1 MRCGCQKRELLF
13 KVKGLLQTK
22 DSRLSPLRILILFF
36 MAFTLFSG
44 CSQHRNLDEKV
55 LYITAPSDIKGFDPM
70 MASDV
75 GSAAQIAKIY
85 EGLLSYHWLKV
96 PFELVPNLAE
106 SMPSISKDGM
116 TYTFKIR
123 KGIFFQDDP
132 AFPGGKGRELEAAD
146 FVYSIKRHADSKNQS
161 TGWWVFD
168 GKLVG
173 LNEWRKKYENLPA
186 ANYDEEVEGVKALD
200 KYTLQLKLAK
210 VFPQFM
216 YALAMPFSYVVA
228 KEVVNKYGKEFINH
242 PVGTGPFRLP
252 VFDNRKHLVFTKNPT
267 FREKFFPTEAS
278 AEYKEMLSYAGKKL
292 PLLDKIVVDVMVE
305 SQPAWLKFNKGQTDY
320 LSIPKDNYNAAI
332 KDNKLSKEMADK
344 GMLLKI
350 TPGLDVY
357 FIGFNFDNK
366 IFQNIHLRRAMSLA
380 FDAKMANELFYNNT
394 GFPAESVAPP
404 GIAGNDP
411 AFKNPWRGP
420 NIELAKKL
428 LAQAGYPEGKG
439 LPEITLDT
447 FNSTSARQK
456 AEFFQK
462 QMERIGIKIK
472 VVTNLSP
479 ELQSKIKKRSTMMI
493 DYGWI
498 GDYPDTENFLQIFYG
513 PNSSPGANSSNYN
526 NPEFNKQ
533 YEIVAKMQD
542 SPERTALYTK
552 LNQFLANEAV
562 AIFTVHTQSYML
574 QQKWVKNYHDSDFI
588 FDFHQY
594 IDVDLKEKAETL
606 KKF

>member
-1 MRCGCQKRELLF
+1 VKRFLSIAALSILLLF
-13 KVKGLLQTK
+13 SACSKKQYSTESV
-22 DSRLSPLRILILFF
+22 LRV
-36 MAFTLFSG
+36 S
-44 CSQHRNLDEKV
+44 
-55 LYITAPSDIKGFDPM
+55 APSDIKGFDPM

-75 GSAAQIAKIY
+75 GSAAQIAKVY

-106 SMPSISKDGM
+106 AMPEISKDGM

-123 KGIFFQDDP
+123 KGVYFQDD
-132 AFPGGKGRELEAAD
+132 ASFPSGKGRELEASD
-146 FVYSIKRHADSKNQS
+146 FVYSFKRHADSKNQS
-161 TGWWVFD
+161 TGWWLFD

-186 ANYDEEVEGVKALD
+186 ANYNEEIEGAKAID

-210 VFPQFM
+210 VFPQFL

-228 KEVVNKYGKEFINH
+228 KEAVLKYGKEFINH
-242 PVGTGPFRLP
+242 PVGTGPYRLP

-267 FREKFFPTEAS
+267 FREKFYPKEAS
-278 AEYKEMLSYAGKKL
+278 PEFQDMLSDAGKKL
-292 PLLDKIVVDVMVE
+292 PLVDKIVVDVMVE
-305 SQPAWLKFNKGQTDY
+305 SQPAWLKFNKGETDY

-332 KDNKLSKEMADK
+332 KENKLSGEMQNK
-344 GMLLKI
+344 GMFLKI

-357 FIGFNFDNK
+357 FIGFNFENK
-366 IFQNIHLRRAMSLA
+366 IFQNVNLRRAMSLA
-380 FDAKMANELFYNNT
+380 FDAKLANELFYNNT
-394 GFPAESVAPP
+394 GFLAESVAPP

-411 AFKNPWRGP
+411 SFKNPWRGP
-420 NIELAKKL
+420 NLEQAKKY
-428 LAQAGYPEGKG
+428 LALAGYPDGKG

-447 FNSTSARQK
+447 FSSTSARQK
-456 AEFFQK
+456 GEFFQK
-462 QMERIGIKIK
+462 QMEKIGLKIK

-479 ELQSKIKKRSTMMI
+479 ELQAKIKRRSTMLI

-513 PNSSPGANSSNYN
+513 PNSSPGANSSNYS
-526 NPEFNKQ
+526 NPDFNKQ
-533 YEIVAKMQD
+533 YELVSKMQD

-552 LNQFLANEAV
+552 LNQYLANEAV

-594 IDVDLKEKAETL
+594 LNIDQKEKADTL

>member
-1 MRCGCQKRELLF
+1 MKLF
-13 KVKGLLQTK
+13 SILA
-22 DSRLSPLRILILFF
+22 LSFLILF
-36 MAFTLFSG
+36 SS
-44 CSQHRNLDEKV
+44 CSKNQDAGERV
-55 LYITAPSDIKGFDPM
+55 LRVTAPSDIKGFDPM

-75 GSAAQIAKIY
+75 GSAAQIAKVY

-106 SMPSISKDGM
+106 AMPEISKDGM

-123 KGIFFQDDP
+123 KGVHFQDDA
-132 AFPGGKGRELEAAD
+132 AFPGGKGRELEAND
-146 FVYSIKRHADSKNQS
+146 FVYSIKRHADTKNQS

-168 GKLVG
+168 GKLKG
-173 LNEWRKKYENLPA
+173 LNEWRSKYEKLPA
-186 ANYDEEVEGVKALD
+186 ANYNEEVEGVKALD
-200 KYTLQLKLAK
+200 KHTLQLKLAK

-228 KEVVNKYGKEFINH
+228 KEVVEKYGKEFINH
-242 PVGTGPFRLP
+242 PVGTGPYMLP
-252 VFDNRKHLVFTKNPT
+252 SFENRKHLVFLKNPT
-267 FREKFFPTEAS
+267 FREKFYPADAS
-278 AEYKEMLSYAGKKL
+278 PEYKDMLADAGKKL
-292 PLLDKIVVDVMVE
+292 PLVDKIIVDVMVE
-305 SQPAWLKFNKGQTDY
+305 SQPSWLKFNKGETDY
-320 LSIPKDNYNAAI
+320 LYIPKDNYNASI
-332 KDNKLSKEMADK
+332 VGNKLAKDLQDK
-344 GMLLKI
+344 GMFLKV

-357 FIGFNFDNK
+357 FIGFNFENK
-366 IFQNIHLRRAMSLA
+366 IFQNVNLRRAMSLA
-380 FDAKMANELFYNNT
+380 FDAKQANELFYNNT

-420 NIELAKKL
+420 NVDLAKKY
-428 LAQAGYPEGKG
+428 LAMAGYPEGKG

-447 FNSTSARQK
+447 FSSTSARQK

-462 QMERIGIKIK
+462 QMEKIGVKIK

-479 ELQSKIKKRSTMMI
+479 ELQAKIKRRSTMMI

-533 YEIVAKMQD
+533 YEIVSKMQD

-594 IDVDLKEKAETL
+594 LNIDQKEKAETM

>member
-1 MRCGCQKRELLF
+1 ML
-13 KVKGLLQTK
+13 TK
-22 DSRLSPLRILILFF
+22 NFISIAVLSILILFS
-36 MAFTLFSG
+36 A
-44 CSQHRNLDEKV
+44 CSKNHDSNERV
-55 LYITAPSDIKGFDPM
+55 LYVTAPSDIKGFDPM

-75 GSAAQIAKIY
+75 GSAAQIAKVY

-106 SMPSISKDGM
+106 SMPTISKDGM

-123 KGIFFQDDP
+123 KGVYFQDDA

-168 GKLVG
+168 GKLKG
-173 LNEWRKKYENLPA
+173 LNEWRAKNEKLPA

-228 KEVVNKYGKEFINH
+228 KEVVAKYGKEFINH
-242 PVGTGPFRLP
+242 PVGTGPYVLP

-267 FREKFFPTEAS
+267 FREKFYPTDAS
-278 AEYKEMLSYAGKKL
+278 SEFKNMLADAGKKL
-292 PLLDKIVVDVMVE
+292 PLVDKIVVDVMVE
-305 SQPAWLKFNKGQTDY
+305 SQPAWLKFNKGETDY
-320 LSIPKDNYNAAI
+320 LYIPKDNYNAAI
-332 KDNKLSKEMADK
+332 KDNKLSKEMQDK
-344 GMLLKI
+344 GMFLKI

-357 FIGFNFDNK
+357 FIGFNFDHK
-366 IFQNIHLRRAMSLA
+366 IFQNTNLRRAMSLA
-380 FDAKMANELFYNNT
+380 YDAKLGNELFYNNT

-404 GIAGNDP
+404 GIAGNVP
-411 AFKNPWRGP
+411 EFKNPWRGP
-420 NIELAKKL
+420 NVDLAKKY
-428 LAQAGYPEGKG
+428 LALAGYPDGKG

-447 FNSTSARQK
+447 FSSTSARQK

-462 QMERIGIKIK
+462 QMEKIGIKIK

-479 ELQSKIKKRSTMMI
+479 ELQSKIKRRSTMLV

-533 YEIVAKMQD
+533 YEVVSKMQD
-542 SPERTALYTK
+542 SPARTALYAK

-594 IDVDLKEKAETL
+594 LNIDLKEKAEAM

>member
-1 MRCGCQKRELLF
+1 
-13 KVKGLLQTK
+13 
-22 DSRLSPLRILILFF
+22 
-36 MAFTLFSG
+36 
-44 CSQHRNLDEKV
+44 
-55 LYITAPSDIKGFDPM
+55 M

-75 GSAAQIAKIY
+75 GSAAQIAKVY
-85 EGLLSYHWLKV
+85 EGLLSYHWLKI

-106 SMPSISKDGM
+106 AMPEISKDGM

-123 KGIFFQDDP
+123 KGVFFQDDA

-146 FVYSIKRHADSKNQS
+146 FVYSFKRHADSKNQS

-168 GKLVG
+168 GKLKG
-173 LNEWRKKYENLPA
+173 LNEWRKKYEKLPA

-210 VFPQFM
+210 VFPQFL
-216 YALAMPFSYVVA
+216 YTLAMPFSYVVA
-228 KEVVNKYGKEFINH
+228 REVVEKYGKEFINH
-242 PVGTGPFRLP
+242 PVGTGPYRLP

-267 FREKFFPTEAS
+267 FREKFYPTEAS
-278 AEYKEMLSYAGKKL
+278 PEFKDMLADAGKRL
-292 PLLDKIVVDVMVE
+292 PLVDKIVVDVMVE
-305 SQPAWLKFNKGQTDY
+305 SQPSWLKFNKGETDY
-320 LSIPKDNYNAAI
+320 LYIPKDNYNTAI
-332 KDNKLSKEMADK
+332 KDNKLSREMQDK
-344 GMLLKI
+344 GMFLKI

-357 FIGFNFDNK
+357 FYGFNYDNK
-366 IFQNIHLRRAMSLA
+366 IFHNINLRKAMSLA
-380 FDAKMANELFYNNT
+380 FDARQANELFYNNT

-404 GIAGNDP
+404 GIAGNVP
-411 AFKNPWRGP
+411 SFKNPWRGP
-420 NIELAKKL
+420 NVNLAKKY
-428 LAQAGYPEGKG
+428 LAEAGYPEGKG

-447 FNSTSARQK
+447 FSSTSARQK

-462 QMERIGIKIK
+462 QMEKIGIKIK

-479 ELQSKIKKRSTMMI
+479 ELQAKIKRKATMMI

-513 PNSSPGANSSNYN
+513 PNSSPGSNTSNYN

-542 SPERTALYTK
+542 SPERTALYEK

-594 IDVDLKEKAETL
+594 LNVDLQEKAETL
-606 KKF
+606 KRF

>member
-1 MRCGCQKRELLF
+1 M
-13 KVKGLLQTK
+13 QTK
-22 DSRLSPLRILILFF
+22 HWLSILALSTLILFS
-36 MAFTLFSG
+36 ACSKKQDLSERVLF
-44 CSQHRNLDEKV
+44 V
-55 LYITAPSDIKGFDPM
+55 TAPSDIKGFDPM

-75 GSAAQIAKIY
+75 GSAAQIAKVY
-85 EGLLSYHWLKV
+85 EGLLSYHWLKI

-106 SMPSISKDGM
+106 SMPEISQDGM

-123 KGIFFQDDP
+123 KGVFFQDDA
-132 AFPGGKGRELEAAD
+132 AFPNGKGRELEAAD

-161 TGWWVFD
+161 TGWWLFD
-168 GKLVG
+168 GKLKG
-173 LNEWRKKYENLPA
+173 LNEWRAKNEKLPA

-210 VFPQFM
+210 VFPQFL

-242 PVGTGPFRLP
+242 PVGTGAYVLP

-267 FREKFFPTEAS
+267 FREKFYPTEAS
-278 AEYKEMLSYAGKKL
+278 PEFKDMLADAGKKL
-292 PLLDKIVVDVMVE
+292 PLVDKIVVDVMVE
-305 SQPAWLKFNKGQTDY
+305 SQPAWLKFNKGETDY
-320 LSIPKDNYNAAI
+320 LYIPKDNYNAAI
-332 KDNKLSKEMADK
+332 KDNKLSKEMSDK
-344 GMLLKI
+344 GMFLKI

-357 FIGFNFDNK
+357 FYGFNFENK
-366 IFQNIHLRRAMSLA
+366 IFQNINLRRAMSLA
-380 FDAKMANELFYNNT
+380 FDAKLANELFYNNT
-394 GFPAESVAPP
+394 GFQAESVAPP
-404 GIAGNDP
+404 GIAGNVP
-411 AFKNPWRGP
+411 GFKNPWKGP
-420 NIELAKKL
+420 NVELAKKHL
-428 LAQAGYPEGKG
+428 VLAGFPEGKG

-447 FNSTSARQK
+447 FSSTSARQK

-462 QMERIGIKIK
+462 QMEKIGIKMKI
-472 VVTNLSP
+472 VTNLSP
-479 ELQSKIKKRSTMMI
+479 ELQAKIKRRSTMMI

-513 PNSSPGANSSNYN
+513 PNSSPGSNTSNYN

-533 YEIVAKMQD
+533 YEIVSKMQD
-542 SPERTALYTK
+542 SPERTALYEK
-552 LNQFLANEAV
+552 LNQFLAHETV

-594 IDVDLKEKAETL
+594 LNVDLKEKAETL

>member
-1 MRCGCQKRELLF
+1 LLVKRFLSIAALSILLLF
-13 KVKGLLQTK
+13 SACSKKQYSTESV
-22 DSRLSPLRILILFF
+22 LRV
-36 MAFTLFSG
+36 S
-44 CSQHRNLDEKV
+44 
-55 LYITAPSDIKGFDPM
+55 APSDIKGFDPM

-75 GSAAQIAKIY
+75 GSAAQIAKVY

-106 SMPSISKDGM
+106 AMPEISKDGM

-123 KGIFFQDDP
+123 KGVYFQDD
-132 AFPGGKGRELEAAD
+132 ASFPSGKGRELEASD
-146 FVYSIKRHADSKNQS
+146 FVYSFKRHADSKNQS
-161 TGWWVFD
+161 TGWWLFD

-186 ANYDEEVEGVKALD
+186 ANYNEEIEGAKAID

-210 VFPQFM
+210 VFPQFL

-228 KEVVNKYGKEFINH
+228 KEAVLKYGKEFINH
-242 PVGTGPFRLP
+242 PVGTGPYRLP

-267 FREKFFPTEAS
+267 FREKFYPKEAS
-278 AEYKEMLSYAGKKL
+278 PEFQDMLSDAGKKL
-292 PLLDKIVVDVMVE
+292 PLVDKIVVDVMVE
-305 SQPAWLKFNKGQTDY
+305 SQPAWLKFNKGETDY

-332 KDNKLSKEMADK
+332 KENKLSGEMQNK
-344 GMLLKI
+344 GMFLKI

-357 FIGFNFDNK
+357 FIGFNFENK
-366 IFQNIHLRRAMSLA
+366 IFQNVNLRRAMSLA
-380 FDAKMANELFYNNT
+380 FDAKLANELFYNNT
-394 GFPAESVAPP
+394 GFLAESVAPP

-411 AFKNPWRGP
+411 SFKNPWRGP
-420 NIELAKKL
+420 NLEQAKKY
-428 LAQAGYPEGKG
+428 LALAGYPDGKG

-447 FNSTSARQK
+447 FSSTSARQK
-456 AEFFQK
+456 GEFFQK
-462 QMERIGIKIK
+462 QMEKIGLKIK

-479 ELQSKIKKRSTMMI
+479 ELQAKIKRRSTMLI

-513 PNSSPGANSSNYN
+513 PNSSPGANSSNYS
-526 NPEFNKQ
+526 NPDFNKQ
-533 YEIVAKMQD
+533 YELVSKMQD

-552 LNQFLANEAV
+552 LNQYLANEAV

-594 IDVDLKEKAETL
+594 LNIDQKEKADTL

>member
-1 MRCGCQKRELLF
+1 MKNLLKLIVF
-13 KVKGLLQTK
+13 
-22 DSRLSPLRILILFF
+22 SSLILVS
-36 MAFTLFSG
+36 A
-44 CSQHRNLDEKV
+44 CSKNQDLSERV
-55 LYITAPSDIKGFDPM
+55 LRVTAPSDIKGFDPM

-75 GSAAQIAKIY
+75 GSAAQIAKVY

-106 SMPSISKDGM
+106 SMPEISKDGM
-116 TYTFKIR
+116 TYIFKIR
-123 KGIFFQDDP
+123 KGVRFQDDP

-146 FVYSIKRHADSKNQS
+146 FVYSIKRHADTKNQS

-168 GKLVG
+168 GKLKG
-173 LNEWRKKYENLPA
+173 LNEWRSKYEKLPA
-186 ANYDEEVEGVKALD
+186 ANYDEEVEGVRALD

-228 KEVVNKYGKEFINH
+228 KEVVTKYGKEFINH
-242 PVGTGPFRLP
+242 PVGTGPYVLP
-252 VFDNRKHLVFTKNPT
+252 SFENRKHLVFTKNPT
-267 FREKFFPTEAS
+267 FREKFYPTEAS
-278 AEYKEMLSYAGKKL
+278 PEYKEMLVDAGKKL
-292 PLLDKIVVDVMVE
+292 PLVDKVVVDVMVE
-305 SQPAWLKFNKGQTDY
+305 SQPSWLKFNKGETDY
-320 LSIPKDNYNAAI
+320 LYIPKDNYNAAI
-332 KDNKLSKEMADK
+332 SGNKLSKDLQDK
-344 GMLLKI
+344 GMFLKV

-357 FIGFNFDNK
+357 FIGFNFENK
-366 IFQNIHLRRAMSLA
+366 IFQNVNLRRAMSLA
-380 FDAKMANELFYNNT
+380 FDAKQANELFYNNT

-420 NIELAKKL
+420 NVDQAKKY
-428 LAQAGYPEGKG
+428 LAMAGYPEGKG
-439 LPEITLDT
+439 LPELTLDT
-447 FNSTSARQK
+447 FSSTSARQK

-462 QMERIGIKIK
+462 QMEKIGIKIK

-479 ELQSKIKKRSTMMI
+479 ELQAKIKRRSTMLI

-526 NPEFNKQ
+526 NPKFNKQ
-533 YEIVAKMQD
+533 YEIVSKMQD

-552 LNQFLANEAV
+552 LNQYLANEAV

-594 IDVDLKEKAETL
+594 LNIDQNEKAEAL